1 MKKIL
6 LAIFLIVGVF
16 AVSVGYVLF
25 SQPAPEGN
33 GSKTVYDYERLEPF
47 PFDIQDGE
55 MRDTV
60 GCLRRLH
67 SDTRYLVRLRFRVT
81 GSPLITLEIVDS
93 CMPTSSAISRRT
105 KGFIAFSPSF
115 RKACCR
121 SMMLFA
127 TLSSVS
133 LRLCKLL
140 MNQRASCRWL
150 RIDVFSLL
158 LSARLTMPE

>member
-6 LAIFLIVGVF
+6 LAIFLIVGVL

-93 CMPTSSAISRRT
+93 SGHSVYSNTAVSASSPEFEFGPFPDGDYEMT
-105 KGFIAFSPSF
+105 F
-115 RKACCR
+115 
-121 SMMLFA
+121 
-127 TLSSVS
+127 
-133 LRLCKLL
+133 
-140 MNQRASCRWL
+140 RASTAFIGASGFEENAEFFEKFPSEDGITDW
-150 RIDVFSLL
+150 ID
-158 LSARLTMPE
+158 